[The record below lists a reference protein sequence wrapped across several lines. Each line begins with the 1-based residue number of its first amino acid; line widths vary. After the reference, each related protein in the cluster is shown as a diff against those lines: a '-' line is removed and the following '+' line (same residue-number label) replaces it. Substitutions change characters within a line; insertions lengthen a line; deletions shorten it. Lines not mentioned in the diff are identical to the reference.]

1 MTKKFYKMTLA
12 ERHEYLLQNS
22 NLKAEDL
29 ETWLPSSGLSFE
41 TADHMIENA
50 VGLSHPMPIGVFPA
64 LALYVVRMAGFVMNA
79 TGKVTRLFVAVTGP
93 LRFTY
98 PQHICRPL
106 E

>member
-1 MTKKFYKMTLA
+1 MTKKFYKLTLA

-50 VGLSHPMPIGVFPA
+50 VGLFSLPLGIAQNFIVNGKPVLVPM
-64 LALYVVRMAGFVMNA
+64 VVEEPSVVAAVSYMAKLGSQ
-79 TGKVTRLFVAVTGP
+79 AVLKPGCTP
-93 LRFTY
+93 R
-98 PQHICRPL
+98 R
-106 E
+106 